1 MTLSSLPNLR
11 SRRAVSEQNRLVEVW
26 RQPATGAAGG
36 GVASYC
42 SPFVARN
49 APDRHFY
56 LVARPLV
63 TKVTTSRNHRCAG
76 WFSNHRGQSIAVSN
90 VGDECGSG
98 RIRRGR

>member
-49 APDRHFY
+49 DPRPPFLSGSQAAGHQSDNLAQPPMCR
-56 LVARPLV
+56 LVLKPPRPE
-63 TKVTTSRNHRCAG
+63 HRCFQC
-76 WFSNHRGQSIAVSN
+76 W
-90 VGDECGSG
+90 
-98 RIRRGR
+98 